1 MRKTWMNLL
10 AAVLLAAVVTVPAA
24 AQSYPAANDGWK
36 TPGGGQ
42 STVDL
47 SQYPNILG
55 SPYVN
60 PVVSLKGK
68 PLSSQLG
75 TIDTLLERGPVTLSG
90 GTGTGTL
97 RIVALSLESESPVQ
111 LQDGRSYRL
120 NLTLSSTPSPN
131 GFITL
136 TKINQDGGT
145 FSSSF
150 DVLPKLTFINVFDS
164 ADVVNVDCASG
175 GCPRLTM
182 SSSNSAWVTKFGP
195 SPGNFDPAAAG
206 VTPIAAG
213 INVQG
218 YTTIGTNHAVVP
230 GITPNRPSYTPAA
243 INEEDLWARHRVD
256 TPRDCLRTTTTTSA
270 STTKALQ
277 TSSKLCAAVAEPT
290 DPADPAEPTPADPA
304 NPSIE

>member
-1 MRKTWMNLL
+1 MKNPIWRSLL
-10 AAVLLAAVVTVPAA
+10 AAALLAAVVTPAA

-47 SQYPNILG
+47 SQFPNVLG
-55 SPYVN
+55 SAYVN

-75 TIDTLLERGPVTLSG
+75 TIDTLLERGPVTLNG

-97 RIVALSLESESPVQ
+97 RIVALSLESESLVQ

-120 NLTLSSTPSPN
+120 NVTLSSTPSPT
-131 GFITL
+131 GSITL
-136 TKINQDGGT
+136 TQANPDGGT

-150 DVLPKLTFINVFDS
+150 DILPKLTFTNVNPPG
-164 ADVVNVDCASG
+164 DVVNIDCASG
-175 GCPRLTM
+175 GCPQFTL

-195 SPGNFDPAAAG
+195 SPGNFDPVAAG

-213 INVQG
+213 ITVQG
-218 YTTIGTNHAVVP
+218 YTTVGTNHAVVP
-230 GITPNRPSYTPAA
+230 GITPNRPSYTPAP
-243 INEEDLWARHRVD
+243 ISEEDRWARHRVD
-256 TPRDCLRTTTTTSA
+256 TPRDCLRTTTTTTT
-270 STTKALQ
+270 STAKALQ
-277 TSSKLCAAVAEPT
+277 TASKLCAQVAEPT
-290 DPADPAEPTPADPA
+290 DPAEPTPAEPS
-304 NPSIE
+304 NPSGID